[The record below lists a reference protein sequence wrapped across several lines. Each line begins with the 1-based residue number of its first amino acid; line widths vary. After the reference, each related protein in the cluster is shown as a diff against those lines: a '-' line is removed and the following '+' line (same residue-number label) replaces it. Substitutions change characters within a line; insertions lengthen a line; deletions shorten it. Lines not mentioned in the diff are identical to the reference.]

1 MSKTVA
7 TPSMGTGCRDSTHF
21 LKAYFES
28 KKHIVVQRNIS
39 FSKKQPVLDLVAL
52 SYSQLPCKY
61 KTVFPETIK
70 NKRPSQRMFS
80 GLSIILM

>member
-1 MSKTVA
+1 MNKTVA
-7 TPSMGTGCRDSTHF
+7 TPSMGSGCRDPTHF

-28 KKHIVVQRNIS
+28 KKHIVIQLNIP
-39 FSKKQPVLDLVAL
+39 FSKKQPVLDLVT
-52 SYSQLPCKY
+52 SIYSQLLCKY